1 MPYPQRDNRERPLT
15 TWSFVERFPI
25 EEQRTPTAPPSP
37 GRRSVTDPTNGG
49 RVPLHNPSAQH
60 TGGLRRRGTFKAGLR
75 RFTPSGR
82 KTNKRLGKQ
91 SQVNDMS
98 LQDPAL
104 ERNQSK
110 PLRPTSDLS
119 LIMAPRRTPPA
130 RFAALHNQQTA
141 PIPPH
146 LSTATAR
153 TNTRGLNQFLQP
165 VRNDALVTIAS
176 RDCSCE

>member
-153 TNTRGLNQFLQP
+153 TNTRGLNQFHQP
-165 VRNDALVTIAS
+165 VRNDALMTIAS